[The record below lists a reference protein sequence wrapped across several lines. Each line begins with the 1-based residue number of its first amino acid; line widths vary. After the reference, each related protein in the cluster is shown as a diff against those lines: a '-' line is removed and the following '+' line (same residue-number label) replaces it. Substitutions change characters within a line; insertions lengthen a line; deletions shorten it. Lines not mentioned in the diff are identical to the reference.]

1 MASWCLIVWLES
13 FVIFIEF
20 IGKVRRDHGDRF
32 GFRDVLPLKKGYRL
46 PKGYVCT
53 VVQSGDDSCGTP
65 RPAANFGILMQII
78 SAGLY
83 CVAGAYVRNSNSASI
98 PVCQREFRCREL
110 IHVHDCMQAMSTHA
124 RISPQLYPHCLQILQ
139 LAFCQAV
146 FCTLVQGLHVIGAK
160 AQGTP
165 CSSIS
170 KIWLFV
176 QSCSNGLATL
186 CSMSA
191 LSRLPFG
198 ESLSLMSVH
207 PVYTLV
213 CM

>member
-1 MASWCLIVWLES
+1 M
-13 FVIFIEF
+13 
-20 IGKVRRDHGDRF
+20 
-32 GFRDVLPLKKGYRL
+32 
-46 PKGYVCT
+46 CT
-53 VVQSGDDSCGTP
+53 AVQSSDDSCGTP

-110 IHVHDCMQAMSTHA
+110 IHAHDCMQAMDTHA
-124 RISPQLYPHCLQILQ
+124 YHRNCTPHCLQILQ

-146 FCTLVQGLHVIGAK
+146 FCTLVQGLHAIGAT
-160 AQGTP
+160 AQAPP
-165 CSSIS
+165 CSSNVSIL
-170 KIWLFV
+170 WLCV

-207 PVYTLV
+207 PAYTLV
-213 CM
+213 CV